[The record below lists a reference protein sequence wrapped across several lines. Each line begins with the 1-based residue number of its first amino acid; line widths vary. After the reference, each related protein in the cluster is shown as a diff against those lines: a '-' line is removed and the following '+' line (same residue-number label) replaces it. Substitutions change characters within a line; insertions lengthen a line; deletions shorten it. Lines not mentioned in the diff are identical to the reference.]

1 MEYQELDALISEL
14 EGMIQDDSP
23 QKGYWKQL
31 WNLVGEIGTA
41 FKGTRYPSGGD
52 KDEAWKRFQS
62 IVERAKTRSDENK
75 ERIREREREFE
86 QRKNRSER
94 ARRAIEGQ
102 AAGARPLSG
111 FERGIADI
119 FLLPLTLAE
128 RLLEALL
135 GIKAKSE
142 LEQIHDELR
151 ICSQHLKDAWRA
163 FSDSKD
169 AVLPGD
175 KAQVYQTLTKAQE
188 RLNLAWDRWKA
199 AKSEF
204 RAVQQR
210 AWEAKQ
216 RDWEERRREREI
228 KQQQFVE
235 RVRANIRKLEDKLD
249 NARSALSRN
258 EVHLNKLRDDY
269 ASAWNDG
276 FRDRCSGWIDE
287 CEDKIRSIREHIE
300 RLEGWID
307 EERRKL
313 G

>member
-14 EGMIQDDSP
+14 QGLVEETSP

-31 WNLVGEIGTA
+31 WNLVGEIGRG
-41 FKGTRYPSGGD
+41 FKGTRYPSRGD
-52 KDEAWKRFQS
+52 KDGAWKRFES
-62 IVERAKTRSDENK
+62 LVEQAKARSAENK

-86 QRKNRSER
+86 RRKNRSER
-94 ARRAIEGQ
+94 ARRTIEGQ

-128 RLLEALL
+128 RLFEALI

-151 ICSQHLKDAWRA
+151 LCGQRLKDAWRA

-169 AVLPGD
+169 AMLPGD

-199 AKSEF
+199 AKGEF
-204 RAVQQR
+204 REAQQR
-210 AWEAKQ
+210 LWEAKQ
-216 RDWEERRREREI
+216 QEWEERRREREI
-228 KQQQFVE
+228 KHQQFAG
-235 RVRANIRKLEDKLD
+235 RARENVRKLEDKLD
-249 NARSALSRN
+249 NARNALSRH
-258 EVHLNKLRDDY
+258 EAHLDKLRGDY
-269 ASAWNDG
+269 DSAWSDS

-287 CEDKIRSIREHIE
+287 CEGKISSIREHIE

-313 G
+313 D